1 MPKIA
6 GPTMATATPS
16 KTGAATRS
24 SGKIDARQR
33 IICDNLKNARDAQN
47 RPMYTIYTIQANTT
61 TPADPTSAILQ
72 YCASSPDKFYEPTNS
87 NEIRLHTQA
96 TGCNALSFFVWTR
109 PQSKIVQ
116 EIRVSMP
123 RQHFA

>member
-33 IICDNLKNARDAQN
+33 IMCDNLKNARDAQN

-72 YCASSPDKFYEPTNS
+72 YCASSPDKFYELTNS
-87 NEIRLHTQA
+87 NEIITTFQSIG
-96 TGCNALSFFVWTR
+96 TALS
-109 PQSKIVQ
+109 KL
-116 EIRVSMP
+116 RVAM
-123 RQHFA
+123 